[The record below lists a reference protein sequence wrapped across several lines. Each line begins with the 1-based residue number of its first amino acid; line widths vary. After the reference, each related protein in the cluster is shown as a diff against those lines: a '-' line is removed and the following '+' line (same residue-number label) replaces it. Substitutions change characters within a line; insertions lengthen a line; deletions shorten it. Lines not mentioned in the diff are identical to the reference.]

1 MNLMPELRLHRP
13 ETLDEAVRLK
23 ATLSGARFVA
33 GGTDLLV
40 NLRRG
45 LGEPADLI
53 DLGGV
58 ADLGSVRRVE
68 GALWLGAGVTL
79 DDLARHPEVL
89 ADYPAVAQA
98 TLQVA
103 GPNHRAAATLG
114 GNLCQDTRCVFF
126 NQSDWWRKGNGYCL
140 KYKGDKC
147 HVVVKSDRCYAT
159 YHGDIA
165 PVLMVLGAEAVIATQ
180 GAARRAKVAEL
191 YREDGAAHL
200 ALAPGEALAA
210 VVLPPAHGWRAG
222 YAKVRVRDA
231 VDFPLVGIAAALRR
245 DGDRIGELR
254 VAVSGTNSAP
264 LVVPTAEFAGRAW
277 DDSAASDLV
286 AVLSKTGNPLK
297 TTVVGAKYRRRVM
310 RATAR
315 QLVDRLWNE
324 AAQADRAA
332 RA

>member
-23 ATLSGARFVA
+23 ATLSGARFVH

-53 DLGGV
+53 DLGAV

-79 DDLARHPEVL
+79 DELARHPEVL

-103 GPNHRAAATLG
+103 GPNHRASATLG

-140 KYKGDKC
+140 KYRGDKC
-147 HVVVKSDRCYAT
+147 HVIVKSDRCYAT

-165 PVLMVLGAEAVIATQ
+165 PVLMALDAEAVIATQ
-180 GAARRAKVAEL
+180 DGARRAKIVDL

-200 ALAPGEALAA
+200 TLGAGEALAA
-210 VVLPPAHGWRAG
+210 VVLPPAAGWRVG
-222 YAKVRVRDA
+222 YTKMRERDA
-231 VDFPLVGIAAALRR
+231 VDFPLVGVAAALRR
-245 DGDRIGELR
+245 DGDRLAELR
-254 VAVSGTNSAP
+254 VAVTGTNSAP
-264 LVVPTAEFAGRAW
+264 LMLQTAGFAGRTW
-277 DDSAASDLV
+277 DAAAAADLV
-286 AVLSKTGNPLK
+286 AVLVKTGNPLR
-297 TTVVGAKYRRRVM
+297 TTVVSAKYRRRVM
-310 RATAR
+310 QAIAR
-315 QLVDRLWNE
+315 QLVDALWNDAV
-324 AAQADRAA
+324 AA
-332 RA
+332 